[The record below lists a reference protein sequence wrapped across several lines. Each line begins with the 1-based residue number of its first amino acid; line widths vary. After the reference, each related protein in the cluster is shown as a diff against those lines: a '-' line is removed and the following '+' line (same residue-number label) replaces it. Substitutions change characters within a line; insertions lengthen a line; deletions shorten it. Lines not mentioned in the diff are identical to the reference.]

1 MSLQRRVRA
10 RAGPVTVSFGEE
22 TEANLP
28 TIGPYGEAE
37 VLLACNFCN
46 GSQVFADAKLRIN
59 PMGARSISSFL

>member
-1 MSLQRRVRA
+1 MYSQRRVRA
-10 RAGPVTVSFGEE
+10 REGPVTVSFEEE

-59 PMGARSISSFL
+59 PMVGRSISSSL